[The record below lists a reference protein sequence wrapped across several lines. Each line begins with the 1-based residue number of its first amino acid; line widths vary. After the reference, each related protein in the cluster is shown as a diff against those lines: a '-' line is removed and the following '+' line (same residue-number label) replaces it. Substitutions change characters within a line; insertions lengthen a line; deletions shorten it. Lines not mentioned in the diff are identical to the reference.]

1 MRKQHAR
8 AVLSAIIS
16 INDAEATQT
25 MKDALENVRDELEEK
40 KRELRAKDAVIE
52 RKNAEIKNLKQAVSG
67 RTNTKAPAELILAPG
82 PRDDRSGTRARL
94 HQLACN
100 QHMAELF
107 LGVSKHCHVQFL
119 LPDDVAGSGPKLK
132 ARRKNQC
139 RVVLRWSILQ
149 RLFSSMKEIVQA
161 AFDSRAAPRNWLEF
175 DPDCIPPTENAND
188 SHLWWLKSTDPPAW
202 QPYWI
207 RRDRET
213 PRVNAFE
220 PHTNWHE
227 RMCRFFLRP
236 VSGGQNPAVLLEWI
250 EKWETLVL
258 AALAAAKGQ
267 NIDQPMLPPGWERG
281 HSIED
286 SICCVW
292 ITN

>member
-82 PRDDRSGTRARL
+82 PRDDRSVTRARL

-149 RLFSSMKEIVQA
+149 RLFSSMKEIVQEA
-161 AFDSRAAPRNWLEF
+161 SHRRSAPRNVLEF
-175 DPDCIPPTENAND
+175 NPNCIPATHTAGD
-188 SHLWWLKSTDPPAW
+188 SHLWWLKSIDPIMWALFF
-202 QPYWI
+202 I
-207 RRDRET
+207 RGDRST
-213 PRVNAFE
+213 PRICAFE

-227 RMCRFFLRP
+227 RALRFVVRP
-236 VSGGQNPAVLLEWI
+236 VAQGNFPEILLEWI
-250 EKWETLVL
+250 EKLETLVL
-258 AALAAAKGQ
+258 AGLAAVRSMK
-267 NIDQPMLPPGWERG
+267 IEQPMLPPGWVEG
-281 HSIED
+281 DTLED

-292 ITN
+292 IAN